1 MVKGKPSKPAFTI
14 SCWGRMYQLGTLGL
28 PEQIV
33 ASQVQMLAAPIEIRG
48 CEPLHHRDAVVA
60 QTHEL
65 HEEALRDA
73 VAVAAPTTASVD
85 RPMARFMRKLDE
97 TLLKESEEV
106 YIVAVW
112 LTDDVDKT
120 KGYLPRAQQSL
131 KFQNTA

>member
-1 MVKGKPSKPAFTI
+1 
-14 SCWGRMYQLGTLGL
+14 
-28 PEQIV
+28 
-33 ASQVQMLAAPIEIRG
+33 
-48 CEPLHHRDAVVA
+48 
-60 QTHEL
+60 
-65 HEEALRDA
+65 
-73 VAVAAPTTASVD
+73 
-85 RPMARFMRKLDE
+85 MARFMRKLDE